1 MKRRFLGNYYYYFL
15 IFFYS
20 FFYFFLI
27 ADQRQGVNFRKEEDW
42 NLIKSFYN
50 MRPFAVIGQDSA
62 DSTEVERVR
71 GKAHKK

>member
-1 MKRRFLGNYYYYFL
+1 MKRRFLGNYYYYFFFL
-15 IFFYS
+15 FFIVFLFFFYC
-20 FFYFFLI
+20 
-27 ADQRQGVNFRKEEDW
+27 RPKTRGKFRKEEDW

>member
-1 MKRRFLGNYYYYFL
+1 MIFGELLLLFLFDCRPKTRGK
-15 IFFYS
+15 
-20 FFYFFLI
+20 
-27 ADQRQGVNFRKEEDW
+27 FRKEEDW

-71 GKAHKK
+71 GEAHKK